1 MRNLI
6 TFTLLWLG
14 RDKNTYTWVGF
25 KGALRLD
32 MTIVTFSTAGRV
44 QVLQLTLP
52 QACDV
57 LGTAENHCGVAHPVR
72 NDGLDLTSCGL
83 SARRALMLTHRPRS
97 RPSRVQS
104 GGTCV
109 SPSSGWWGG
118 WRPLP
123 GTANSRCLRRS
134 PTGPGRKQQTRCSAT
149 SAPSCHIGS
158 CHSLNSRVGAPPAE
172 RRAGREKEDRQ
183 VNHKRLDEKKN
194 PQPLET
200 RSCIPA
206 GGKLEALEEKNTLSK
221 LSWMFS
227 CSGMLLVHAGCK
239 MKDKK
244 N

>member
-1 MRNLI
+1 MAKVKLVI
-6 TFTLLWLG
+6 
-14 RDKNTYTWVGF
+14 K
-25 KGALRLD
+25 
-32 MTIVTFSTAGRV
+32 FSTAAKV

-57 LGTAENHCGVAHPVR
+57 LGTAENHVASHTLLEMMDWIWLHVIYPPR
-72 NDGLDLTSCGL
+72 KPWL
-83 SARRALMLTHRPRS
+83 LTHQPRS
-97 RPSRVQS
+97 RPSRVRS

-109 SPSSGWWGG
+109 SRLSGWWGG
-118 WRPLP
+118 WRPPP

-158 CHSLNSRVGAPPAE
+158 YHSLNSRVGAPPAE
-172 RRAGREKEDRQ
+172 RRAGREKKDRQ

-200 RSCIPA
+200 RSCVPA
-206 GGKLEALEEKNTLSK
+206 SEKLGALEEKNTLSK

-227 CSGMLLVHAGCK
+227 CLGMLLVHAGCK